1 MCCRVRETS
10 NRSRVVAPGV
20 LQCVWCSVQQCVLQ
34 CERTLEKLETAL
46 HQAVCLKALEIL
58 FQNTLPHTHC
68 STHTTTHTLKPGG
81 ARDCV
86 ASGLLQCVCCSV
98 CAIVCVLQYDLKYVC
113 CSVCAAEC
121 VLQHGYCNAVC
132 ACRSVL
138 QHVCARKWPKGQRS
152 IAVCVCTR
160 AVKGRHVLVRMC
172 CHVSIFA
179 CFCVYIRRS
188 LLQRALPTNSHLELK

>member
-46 HQAVCLKALEIL
+46 HQAVCLEALETL

-68 STHTTTHTLKPGG
+68 STHTTTHTLKPGR
-81 ARDCV
+81 ARDCF
-86 ASGLLQCVCCSV
+86 ASGVLQCVCCSV

-121 VLQHGYCNAVC
+121 VLRCWSAAECAATWVLQCVC
-132 ACRSVL
+132 CSVSMLQCVCCSVRVLQCVL
-138 QHVCARKWPKGQRS
+138 QHVCARKWRKGQRS
-152 IAVCVCTR
+152 IAVCLCTR
-160 AVKGRHVLVRMC
+160 AVKGWHVLVRMC
-172 CHVSIFA
+172 CHV
-179 CFCVYIRRS
+179 
-188 LLQRALPTNSHLELK
+188 